1 VQWTDAPIIPSGG
14 VHPPRLVRYDRLVLR
29 LQVRPDCWLRPL
41 VARDASLLFEHVEAN
56 REHLREWVEEID
68 ALADEAATR
77 YWLEQAVLRAR
88 EGRSLLLGYFHGGF
102 LIGTVG
108 LHHIDRADASTEVG
122 YWLAEEYQG
131 QGLMTAAVSAVVTY
145 VFEEW
150 RLNRVAIVC
159 PEENARSRAIPE
171 RLGFVLEGQRRQA
184 MMLRSWPYDLCD
196 YGMLASDWVRMNEQR
211 AAHRRSP

>member
-1 VQWTDAPIIPSGG
+1 MQCTDPPIISSGG
-14 VHPPRLVRYDRLVLR
+14 NHLPQLVRYDRLMLR

-41 VARDASLLFEHVEAN
+41 VARDASLLFWHVEAN
-56 REHLREWVEEID
+56 REHLRAWVEEID
-68 ALADEAATR
+68 ALADESATR

-88 EGRSLLLGYFHGGF
+88 EGRSLLLGYFEGGR

-108 LHHIDRADASTEVG
+108 LHHIDRADASTEIG
-122 YWLAEEYQG
+122 YWLAEDRQG

-150 RLNRVAIVC
+150 RLNRVEIVC

-196 YGMLASDWVRMNEQR
+196 YGLLASEWARRR
-211 AAHRRSP
+211 AR